1 MTQRAATAKPPVLL
15 VDDEPNVLEGL
26 RLQLARRYEVE
37 RASSG
42 QEALEILSR
51 PGAADFAVV
60 CSDMRMPEM
69 GGAELLSRVREE
81 YPDTARILLTGFAD
95 MEAAL
100 AAINDAQV
108 FRFLSKPCDSAR
120 LLEAFEAAAEHHRL
134 KRAEK
139 QLLEETLGGAVG
151 VLGEV
156 LALVNPTA
164 FGCASRIRRTVRAIW
179 ERFDP
184 EGAWQA
190 DIATQL
196 CQIGLVNS
204 SGSLLEKIYG
214 GQALTPEEQRV
225 FDSHASVART
235 LIQKIPRLEHVAECV
250 AREYSPDCIVEA
262 PLGARILQV
271 VLEYDRLVMCGASP
285 RDAVLAIKADENCYD
300 ETVLAALEQ
309 ESLSESERTVQL
321 VALADVEPGM
331 ALDARVQTERG
342 VTLVGAGQELTTSMI
357 DRIRAFDKAHG
368 VRQPIAV
375 RLARPA
381 ASGWLQRPVAPAAL

>member
-1 MTQRAATAKPPVLL
+1 VTDRAVATKPRILL

-26 RLQLARRYEVE
+26 RLQLARRYEVD
-37 RASSG
+37 RAESG
-42 QEALEILSR
+42 PAGLEILSR
-51 PGAADFAVV
+51 PGPSFAVV
-60 CSDMRMPEM
+60 CSDMRMPDM
-69 GGAELLSRVREE
+69 DGAEFLSLVRDQ

-95 MEAAL
+95 IEAAL

-108 FRFLSKPCDSAR
+108 FRFLSKPCDARR
-120 LLEAFEAAAEHHRL
+120 LLEAFEAAAEHSRL

-139 QLLEETLGGAVG
+139 ELLEQTLVGAVG

-156 LALVNPTA
+156 LALVNPDA

-204 SGSLLEKIYG
+204 SGSLLQKIYG
-214 GQALTPEEQRV
+214 GEALTPEEQSV
-225 FDSHASVART
+225 FDGHASLART

-250 AREYSPDCIVEA
+250 AMEYSPDSSADLPI
-262 PLGARILQV
+262 GARILQV
-271 VLEYDRLVMCGASP
+271 VLEYDRLVMSGASP
-285 RDAVLAIKADENCYD
+285 AAAVSAIKNNKNNYD
-300 ETVLAALEQ
+300 AAVLAALEQ
-309 ESLSESERTVQL
+309 ESLSESERTVEL
-321 VALADVEPGM
+321 LALDDLEPGM
-331 ALDARVQTERG
+331 SLDAPVQTSRG
-342 VTLVGAGQELTTSMI
+342 VTLVGAGQELTASLI
-357 DRIRAFDKAHG
+357 DRIGAFDQAHG
-368 VRQPIAV
+368 VRQPLTV

-381 ASGWLQRPVAPAAL
+381 ASGWLRRPQEAPAL